1 MKDEFGNE
9 FTEGKEVGM
18 SCNFCTH
25 YDGSRCEIFGT
36 FDIVAAE
43 FCDEFELE
51 QAIEYVEDIR

>member
-1 MKDEFGNE
+1 MEKSETMKKYEA
-9 FTEGKEVGM
+9 GM
-18 SCNFCTH
+18 NCNFCTH

-51 QAIEYVEDIR
+51 QSIEYVEDIR